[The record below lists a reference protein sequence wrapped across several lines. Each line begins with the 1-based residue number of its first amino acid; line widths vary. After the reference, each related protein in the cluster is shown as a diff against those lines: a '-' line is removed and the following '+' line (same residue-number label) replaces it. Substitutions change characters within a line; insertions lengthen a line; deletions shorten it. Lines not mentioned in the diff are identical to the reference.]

1 MALRGKASPLWR
13 HGGTGTPEYIAWLG
27 MRERCYVKGQNS
39 YPYYG
44 GKGIRV
50 CRRWRR
56 SFRNFLADM
65 GRKPSA
71 QHTIERRD
79 NRKGYAPNNCYW
91 ATRDEQARN
100 RSQCWKIKI
109 AGATR
114 TVVEWARF
122 LGVSERRIYVRLHR
136 GWTRKEAVLLPMSQ
150 RLRRPGRDG
159 ATVRVALKLL
169 RAGKIVE
176 LRARKTTHWRVLRA
190 QRQKRERRLSRLRRV
205 RRGRRARRRL

>member
-1 MALRGKASPLWR
+1 MAPRGKASHLWR
-13 HGGTGTPEYIAWLG
+13 HGDTGTPEYITWLSI
-27 MRERCYVKGQNS
+27 RRRCYTKRQNS

-44 GKGIRV
+44 GRGIRV
-50 CRRWRR
+50 CRRWRW
-56 SFRNFLADM
+56 SYRNFLLDM
-65 GRKPSA
+65 GRKPSP
-71 QHTIERRD
+71 QHTIERR
-79 NRKGYAPNNCYW
+79 NNWKGYTPDNCYW

-150 RLRRPGRDG
+150 RLRRPSRDG
-159 ATVRVALKLL
+159 ATVRAALILL
-169 RAGKIVE
+169 RAGKIAE
-176 LRARKTTHWRVLRA
+176 LRARKTTHWGALRA